1 MGRLALNGEN
11 DRGDVGRGEGFAAL
25 AGTLW
30 GVNYLV
36 VKIVL
41 TTVPEPLFLV
51 IRFVAAI
58 GLLLLYVA
66 WRGENVRV
74 YPGDALPVI
83 FLGLFGVGLQNVT
96 WTYGIHRT
104 TVSSAALLICT
115 APLFTLLYAFAA
127 GRERAGWLRLLGTAA
142 AFAGIYVIVVTTPG
156 SRLEFSSAAFVGNL
170 LILASAVLFAYYS
183 LASAALLR
191 RYSAV
196 KLFTL
201 ASVVA
206 LPIFAANAAFA
217 PPFGD
222 VSLSGWTAA
231 EFFYIVVFGTIAA
244 FVCWFQGIGRTSPV
258 RTTLYQY
265 MTPLVSTILSVVVLG
280 EPFSTGQA
288 AGAALICGG
297 LLAARYDRPAPDRS
311 S

>member
-1 MGRLALNGEN
+1 MGRLEQDGAENGGG
-11 DRGDVGRGEGFAAL
+11 RRGEGFAIL
-25 AGTLW
+25 AATLW
-30 GVNYLV
+30 GVNYMV

-41 TTVPEPLFLV
+41 ATVPEPLFLL
-51 IRFVAAI
+51 IRFGAAI
-58 GLLLLYVA
+58 GLLLLCVA
-66 WRGENVRV
+66 WRGERARIA
-74 YPGDALPVI
+74 PGDALPVI
-83 FLGLFGVGLQNVT
+83 LLGLFGVGLQNVT

-115 APLFTLLYAFAA
+115 APLFTLLYAIVS

-142 AFAGIYVIVVTTPG
+142 AFAGIYVIIVTTPG
-156 SRLEFSSAAFVGNL
+156 ARLEFSSAAFVGNL

-183 LASAALLR
+183 LASEPLLR

-201 ASVVA
+201 ASAVA
-206 LPIFAANAAFA
+206 LPLFAANAALA
-217 PPFGD
+217 PPPGD
-222 VSLSGWTAA
+222 VSFDGWTAL
-231 EFFYIVVFGTIAA
+231 EFFYIVVFGTIVA

-265 MTPLVSTILSVVVLG
+265 MTPLVSTILSVLVLG
-280 EPFSTGQA
+280 EPFSPGHA

-297 LLAARYDRPAPDRS
+297 LLAARYDRPS
-311 S
+311 STSCC